1 MIHSVKLLVIASFE
15 MRTFWVLIS
24 TVVQQLGCSLAQWVS
39 RQPHA
44 TVAQVSIQPVGLC
57 YMSSPIKA
65 KMAKN
70 MMSAYN
76 SPSLV
81 VHRRWIHKGMYI
93 VSNNIQVDR
102 HVEAVWPLS
111 CDLWHQQHIL
121 TRSLAIFSFVLILGE
136 ACEMVM

>member
-1 MIHSVKLLVIASFE
+1 MPQWPRFQSNPWAFATCPPPLIPP
-15 MRTFWVLIS
+15 TFLFS
-24 TVVQQLGCSLAQWVS
+24 
-39 RQPHA
+39 PPYH
-44 TVAQVSIQPVGLC
+44 
-57 YMSSPIKA
+57 YPIKA

-70 MMSAYN
+70 IMSAYN

-81 VHRRWIHKGMYI
+81 VHRRWLHKGMYI

-121 TRSLAIFSFVLILGE
+121 TRSLAIFSLFSFLVKPVRWS
-136 ACEMVM
+136 CEGKPSIAPFSEMLRPSHLSLTTI